1 MNKLKYLISVSLSRK
16 IKSKWFLIVNILLC
30 VGISL
35 LINIDSLIKFFGGD
49 FNDAKIIYVLDNT
62 KEFSSKFENNF
73 KIFMENSSE
82 EQIGNYDIVDS
93 SESLEELKEKIKE
106 KKEKNNVILVVDED
120 SENLYK
126 VSLITND
133 YMEYIDVQ
141 LITNILNNTKMQLAI
156 EQSDIDEKELNRIY
170 NNISIERIIL
180 DSDKSS
186 EDESASVFINT
197 LFPLFILPFFMLT
210 IILIQMIGAEV
221 NDEKSTRGM
230 EIIISNV
237 SPGTHFAS
245 KVIAS
250 NIFVI
255 GQALLLFLY
264 LIIGILIRNFVGGS
278 DIANGVINEVLTSAK
293 TVLDTNIGSQLIYII
308 PIMFLLMILT
318 FVAYSLLAG
327 VLASMTTNSED
338 FQQLQTPMIIISLIG
353 YYFAMMANLF
363 KGSLFIKILSYIPL
377 ISSILSPSL
386 LVLGQINIFDIIIS
400 FVLLILFIYILVKY
414 GLRIYKVGILNYSSK
429 DLWKK
434 MFKALKK

>member
-93 SESLEELKEKIKE
+93 SENLEELKEKIKE

-156 EQSDIDEKELNRIY
+156 EQSNIDEKELNRIY

>member
-30 VGISL
+30 IGISL

-93 SESLEELKEKIKE
+93 SENLEELKEKIKE

>member
-93 SESLEELKEKIKE
+93 SENLEELKEKIKE

>member
-35 LINIDSLIKFFGGD
+35 LINIDSLIKFFGGN

-93 SESLEELKEKIKE
+93 SENLEELKEKIKE

-156 EQSDIDEKELNRIY
+156 EQSNIDEKELNRIY

-400 FVLLILFIYILVKY
+400 FVLLILFIYLLVKY

>member
-49 FNDAKIIYVLDNT
+49 FNDTKIIYVLDNT

-93 SESLEELKEKIKE
+93 SENLEELKEKIKE

-156 EQSDIDEKELNRIY
+156 EQSNIDEKELNRIY

-186 EDESASVFINT
+186 EDESVSVFINT

>member
-93 SESLEELKEKIKE
+93 SENLEDLKEKIKE

-156 EQSDIDEKELNRIY
+156 EQSNIDEKELNRIY

-278 DIANGVINEVLTSAK
+278 DIANGIINEVLTSAK

>member
-1 MNKLKYLISVSLSRK
+1 MSICS
-16 IKSKWFLIVNILLC
+16 
-30 VGISL
+30 
-35 LINIDSLIKFFGGD
+35 
-49 FNDAKIIYVLDNT
+49 
-62 KEFSSKFENNF
+62 
-73 KIFMENSSE
+73 
-82 EQIGNYDIVDS
+82 
-93 SESLEELKEKIKE
+93 
-106 KKEKNNVILVVDED
+106 
-120 SENLYK
+120 
-126 VSLITND
+126 
-133 YMEYIDVQ
+133 YI
-141 LITNILNNTKMQLAI
+141 
-156 EQSDIDEKELNRIY
+156 
-170 NNISIERIIL
+170 
-180 DSDKSS
+180 
-186 EDESASVFINT
+186 
-197 LFPLFILPFFMLT
+197 
-210 IILIQMIGAEV
+210 
-221 NDEKSTRGM
+221 
-230 EIIISNV
+230 
-237 SPGTHFAS
+237 
-245 KVIAS
+245 
-250 NIFVI
+250 
-255 GQALLLFLY
+255 
-264 LIIGILIRNFVGGS
+264 IIGILIRNFVGGS